1 MNGLPVTVFALLGLV
16 MTGGAP
22 GEDLPVERIRAVAS
36 TSASELPPG
45 SQAILSLTLELIP
58 GAHANSNRP
67 ADPQL
72 VPTTFFPAASDQVR
86 MGRARYPQPT
96 QVIEWYSVDPLSVF
110 VSGAVIQVP
119 FTIADEAPA
128 GETKIGGSLRV
139 QVCDAEMC
147 YPTERL
153 PVDVRV
159 TIVD

>member
-1 MNGLPVTVFALLGLV
+1 MPVIILALLGLAL
-16 MTGGAP
+16 TGGAH
-22 GEDLPVERIRAVAS
+22 GEDLPVERIRIIAT

-45 SQAILSLTLELIP
+45 SQAILSLTLELVP

-72 VPTTFFPAASDQVR
+72 VPTTFIPAASKQVR

-110 VSGAVIQVP
+110 ASGAVIQVP
-119 FTIADEAPA
+119 FTIAEEAPA
-128 GETKIGGSLRV
+128 GETTIGGSLRV

-147 YPTERL
+147 YPTEKL
-153 PVDVRV
+153 PVEVRV
-159 TIVD
+159 TVLE